1 MAARQPL
8 TIEVTRGDMVE
19 SRHRAA
25 AVVMD
30 GAGKTL
36 HSWGDVG
43 RLVYPR
49 SAIKPLQTLALIETG
64 AAEHFRL
71 SDAEIALASAS
82 HNGTPAHTGAVDGWL
97 VRVGL
102 SERDLECGA
111 HPPMDEEAARALV
124 RAGRAPGP
132 LHNNCSGKHAGF
144 LTTARHMGEP
154 TAGYVKAGHPVQERL
169 KEILG
174 QMSGA
179 DLARAPTGID
189 GCGIPV
195 YGMALAGLARA
206 LARMANGDRLET
218 GRKAAAKRIVA
229 AMTANPVLI
238 AGRGRF
244 DTGAMQAGKGA
255 FAAKGG
261 AEGVHVAIVPGLGLG
276 VTLKVDDGA
285 KRAAEVAMAAI
296 LNLLG
301 VLPDGLAKP
310 FLEAPVVNAAGIP
323 VGVVRMAKDWNK

>member
-1 MAARQPL
+1 MAAKQPL
-8 TIEVTRGDMVE
+8 TVEVTRGDMVE

-30 GAGKTL
+30 AAGKAL

-49 SAIKPLQTLALIETG
+49 SAIKPLQTLALIESG
-64 AAEHFRL
+64 AAERFAV

-82 HNGTPAHTGAVDGWL
+82 HDGTPAHTGAVADWL
-97 VRVGL
+97 ARLSL

-111 HPPMDEEAARALV
+111 HAPMDEEAAHALV
-124 RAGRAPGP
+124 QTGRAPGP
-132 LHNNCSGKHAGF
+132 LCNNCSGKHAGF
-144 LTTARHMGEP
+144 LTTARHLGEP
-154 TAGYVKAGHPVQERL
+154 TAGYIKASHPVQERL

-174 QMSGA
+174 QMGSA
-179 DLARAPTGID
+179 DLVRAPTGVD

-195 YGMALAGLARA
+195 YAMPLASLAKA
-206 LARMANGDRLET
+206 FARMADGDRLEA
-218 GRKAAAKRIVA
+218 GRARAAKRIVV
-229 AMTANPVLI
+229 AMMANPVLV

-244 DTGAMQAGKGA
+244 DTRAMEAGVGA

-261 AEGVHVAIVPGLGLG
+261 AEGVHVAIVPSLGLG
-276 VTLKVDDGA
+276 VALKVDDGA
-285 KRAAEVAMAAI
+285 KRAAEVAMTAI

-301 VLPDGLAKP
+301 VLPDGSAKP
-310 FLEAPVVNAAGIP
+310 FLATPVVNAAGAR